1 MENKIKINDIVL
13 NYFDNQNQQKPI
25 VIMLHGWGQ
34 SFQCFMPLIEKLNK
48 KFSYLCPRFTRIWEK

>member
-13 NYFDNQNQQKPI
+13 NYFDNQNQQKPV

-34 SFQCFMPLIEKLNK
+34 VINV
-48 KFSYLCPRFTRIWEK
+48 LCL